1 MGKYLSLFILIS
13 QILFSQQGTKNKVDN
28 LFDDLYTGDIYSGY
42 LTTKISGNELFY
54 IYMPSQNNPSTAP
67 LMLWLN
73 GGPGC
78 SSLFGMLGEIGP
90 VTSDNFSGKFKKN
103 EYSWNTN
110 GNLLFIEQP
119 AGVGFSK
126 TSDPHYL
133 WYDDDTAENL
143 LFGIKDFLNLFP
155 DLKNR
160 EFYVS
165 GESYA
170 GVYIPFLAKHI
181 LQDTSD
187 DKVNLKGVLIGNP
200 LTEFDTDS
208 ERSMVEFGFWH
219 GLISIETYESFKRNC
234 PHKNDEL
241 RPEEYENNNDKLKD
255 ILTPRNVTHKCN
267 EIRDI
272 IRSNLGGNDIY
283 GIYRLCPDRSRL
295 SSSDPDYYNKKYNMK
310 NFILERL
317 NPKNNKIQK
326 IKNDN
331 LKGLEEETQV
341 WPDGCGGDLTFDKFL
356 NDPKTKEKLKVYD
369 SSVRWTQCANINYEM
384 TESFSFYSE
393 IMKNYP
399 DLNVWI
405 FSGTDDGVLSTLGTM
420 RWINKLGFTVET
432 KWRQWKVKEQ
442 VGGYVQKYKE
452 GLVIVTVKG
461 AGHMVPQDQSAS
473 SFNMVSAFFKGELP

>member
-181 LQDTSD
+181 LQDTSY

-317 NPKNNKIQK
+317 NPKNNKI
-326 IKNDN
+326 
-331 LKGLEEETQV
+331 
-341 WPDGCGGDLTFDKFL
+341 
-356 NDPKTKEKLKVYD
+356 KVIG
-369 SSVRWTQCANINYEM
+369 INQ
-384 TESFSFYSE
+384 
-393 IMKNYP
+393 P
-399 DLNVWI
+399 
-405 FSGTDDGVLSTLGTM
+405 STLGLIIPKGSTIPA
-420 RWINKLGFTVET
+420 RWTT
-432 KWRQWKVKEQ
+432 
-442 VGGYVQKYKE
+442 
-452 GLVIVTVKG
+452 
-461 AGHMVPQDQSAS
+461 SA
-473 SFNMVSAFFKGELP
+473 ATTAL